1 MQASAAGVRSPAM
14 AKRFLVDPT
23 SSTLRV
29 RTRAT
34 GLLARLA
41 HDLELVA
48 REMRGEA
55 DDQDGAWTAELVV
68 PVEALRV
75 AGTLRGDRLDLDGLS
90 PADREEIQRKLRS
103 EVLGPGEVHAT
114 ASGPSRDRGEARI
127 TVSGKR
133 GQARVALRVKDEDG
147 ALRVAGESEVSLSQL
162 GVAEIKGP
170 LGAFKVKDKVSVLFD
185 LVLRPSDETA
195 AG

>member
-1 MQASAAGVRSPAM
+1 M
-14 AKRFLVDPT
+14 ARRFLVDPA

-68 PVEALRV
+68 PVQALRV
-75 AGTLRGDRLDLDGLS
+75 AGTLRGDRLDPDALA

-103 EVLGPGEVHAT
+103 EVLGPGEVRAT
-114 ASGPSRDRGEARI
+114 ASGPTRDSGEARI
-127 TVSGKR
+127 TISSKR
-133 GQARVALRVKDEDG
+133 GQARVALRVKDEEDG
-147 ALRVAGESEVSLSQL
+147 ALRVGGECEVSLSQL

-170 LGAFKVKDKVSVLFD
+170 LGAFKVKDKVQVLFD
-185 LVLRPSDETA
+185 LVLRPSDEKA

>member
-1 MQASAAGVRSPAM
+1 M
-14 AKRFLVDPT
+14 ARRLLVDPA

-55 DDQDGAWTAELVV
+55 SDQDGAWTAELVV
-68 PVEALRV
+68 PVQALRV
-75 AGTLRGDRLDLDGLS
+75 AGTLRGDRLDPDALS
-90 PADREEIQRKLRS
+90 PADREDIQRKLRS
-103 EVLGPGEVHAT
+103 EVLGPGEVRAT

-127 TVSGKR
+127 TIGAKV
-133 GQARVALRVKDEDG
+133 GQAPVTLRVKDGEGG
-147 ALRVAGESEVSLSQL
+147 ALRVAGESEVSLSRL

-185 LVLRPSDETA
+185 VVLRPSDESA